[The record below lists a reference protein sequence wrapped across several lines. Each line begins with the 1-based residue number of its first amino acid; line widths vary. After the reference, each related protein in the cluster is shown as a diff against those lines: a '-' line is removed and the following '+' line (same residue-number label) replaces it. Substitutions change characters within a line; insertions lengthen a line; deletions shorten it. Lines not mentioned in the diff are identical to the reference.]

1 MSNIFSNIKYL
12 SYQYIESAATRDEQ
26 IESVLHQEVMNSFL
40 KLREFIPT
48 HLQNN
53 DIETLFFLKECSITL

>member
-1 MSNIFSNIKYL
+1 M
-12 SYQYIESAATRDEQ
+12 
-26 IESVLHQEVMNSFL
+26 LHQEVMNSFL

-53 DIETLFFLKECSITL
+53 DIENIILSKGMLYNTGIDKSVRQYF